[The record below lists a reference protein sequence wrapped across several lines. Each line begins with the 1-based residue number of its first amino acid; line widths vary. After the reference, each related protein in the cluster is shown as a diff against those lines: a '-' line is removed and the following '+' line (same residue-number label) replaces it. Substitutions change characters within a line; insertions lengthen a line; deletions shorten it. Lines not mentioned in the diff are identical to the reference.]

1 MKIFTSSLICLL
13 LLVCFS
19 AFAQSQGNLQG
30 TLTTANGTLLPAVNL
45 ELKELGRKT
54 LTNEEGEFTFRNIK
68 SGSYTLII
76 SHVGLK
82 KQEKTIVITAGKT
95 TAVNYILQET
105 TNGLNEVLIAD
116 SRSANKKPITLG
128 KANIAPLDLPQ
139 SVAIISAETIAQQ
152 QAVRLSDVVK
162 NVNGVYLGTTRGSTQ
177 ETFYARG
184 YSFSSN
190 NMFKNGSRINSG
202 SMPEMSSLEKVEV
215 LKGSAAILYGNVA
228 PGGILNMVTK
238 KPKFTQGGEVGM
250 RLGSYDNYK
259 PSADLYGPINNSI
272 AYRVNGTYENNN
284 SFRKNVGSER
294 YYVNPSLLFNTGK
307 NTTLVVQGDY
317 LYNHFTPDF
326 GIGTYNNQIAPLAR
340 NTFLGAT
347 WQYATTQQT
356 TGSAEL
362 NHNINSNWKLNA
374 VGAYQFYKRDY
385 YSTERVNNV
394 AANGDWTRPLNKTLN
409 TEDYYA
415 LQVNLNGKF
424 TTAGVTHS
432 LLTGVD
438 ADRTFTGTT
447 TYDNPTTYD
456 KINLLDLNKYTQ
468 RTDIPLANAIK
479 EVYAPVNKVGI
490 YAQDL
495 ITLTTKFKVLA
506 GIRWSFQRAQPTITN
521 DLKTTNITRANGKN
535 DNAFSP
541 RFGLVYQPI
550 QTMAVFASYA
560 NSFSTNTGTDVNL
573 AALPPSLIDQME
585 VGVKNDFLKGLLSV
599 NLTGYRIINNNLA
612 QMAFYRADGVTI
624 NSDGNIKE
632 LTGQT
637 TSDGFELDVTG
648 RPINGLD
655 IIAGYSYNYMR
666 YTKTSDAATSF
677 TEGQRLVNNPAHTAN
692 ASVFYTFN
700 TAKVRG
706 LKVGASANYVGK
718 RIGGW
723 NNTNAQ
729 TAAGTNRMIPLSAF
743 TTFDLSLGYSFNRFS
758 LLGKLA
764 NVGNTLN
771 YYVHENYSANPIPPR
786 QFATTLS
793 YRF

>member
-1 MKIFTSSLICLL
+1 MKIFTPYFTF
-13 LLVCFS
+13 LLVFLSFS
-19 AFAQSQGNLQG
+19 AFAQNHGSLQG
-30 TLTTANGTLLPAVNL
+30 ILRGENGTLLPAVNV
-45 ELKELGRKT
+45 EIKQMGRKT
-54 LTNEEGEFTFRNIK
+54 LTNEEGEFTFRNLK
-68 SGSYTLII
+68 SGNYTII
-76 SHVGLK
+76 VSHIGLK
-82 KQEKTIVITAGKT
+82 KQEAIAAVENGKT
-95 TAVNYILQET
+95 TTLNLVLQEV
-105 TNGLNEVLIAD
+105 TNGLNEVLISD
-116 SRSANKKPITLG
+116 SRSINKKPITLG
-128 KANIAPLDLPQ
+128 KAAIAPLDLPQ
-139 SVAIISAETIAQQ
+139 SVAVVSAETIAQQ

-202 SMPEMSSLEKVEV
+202 SMPEMSSLEKVEI

-238 KPKFTQGGEVGM
+238 KPKFTQGGEIGM

-259 PSADLYGPINNSI
+259 PTADIYGPINNNV
-272 AYRVNGTYENNN
+272 AYRINGTYENNN

-294 YYVNPSLLFNTGK
+294 YYVNPSLLFNVGK
-307 NTTLVVQGDY
+307 KTSLVVQGDY
-317 LYNHFTPDF
+317 LYNNFTPDF

-340 NTFLGAT
+340 NTFLGAS
-347 WQYATTQQT
+347 WQYAITQQT
-356 TGSAEL
+356 TGGAEL
-362 NHNINSNWKLNA
+362 NHQINNNWKLNA
-374 VGAYQFYKRDY
+374 VGAYQYYKRDY

-424 TTAGVTHS
+424 NTAGIEHS
-432 LLTGVD
+432 LLTGAD

-456 KINLLDLNKYTQ
+456 KVNLLDPNKYTQ
-468 RTDIPLANAIK
+468 RTDIPLANAIRT
-479 EVYAPVNKVGI
+479 VYAPVNKVGI

-495 ITLTTKFKVLA
+495 ISLTAKFKVLA
-506 GIRWSFQRAQPTITN
+506 GIRWSFQRAQPSITR
-521 DLKTTNITRANGKN
+521 DLKTTNITRATGKN

-541 RFGLVYQPI
+541 RLGLVYQPI
-550 QTMAVFASYA
+550 KTMAIFASYA
-560 NSFSTNTGTDVNL
+560 NSFTTNSGTDVNL

-585 VGVKNDFLKGLLSV
+585 LGVKNDFLKGLLSV

-624 NSDGNIKE
+624 NSDANIKE

-648 RPINGLD
+648 RPATGLD

-692 ASVFYTFN
+692 ASIFYTFN
-700 TAKVRG
+700 TFKVRG

-743 TTFDLSLGYSFNRFS
+743 TTFDVTLGYSFNRFT

-771 YYVHENYSANPIPPR
+771 YYVHENYSVNPIAPR

-793 YRF
+793 YKF